1 MKRLP
6 AGIISTLLSLTMTLT
21 PCSMSALAAQE
32 NSRDFSLF
40 FSGPG
45 VAALSSGD
53 EYSEYQWALN
63 NTGRLRRTEK
73 VLNIKTLDHIYL
85 HYGENGI
92 DDIALPPLGPDNFE
106 SINTDA
112 VANIDINI
120 EDAWKTYSETE
131 NKRTVTVAIID
142 TGIDTT
148 HSDLKDSIWV
158 NEDEIPGDGIDN
170 DGNGYVD
177 DVNGWNF
184 VSNSNEICTGEEDSH
199 GTHGAGTI
207 AAAWNNGGIAGITN
221 STHVKLMVLK
231 ALGGSEGKG
240 SPESVIEAIKYAEAN
255 GADICNLSF
264 GSSNCTPEFEAAIRD
279 SKMLFV
285 VAAGNGNQY
294 QIGYDIDKSPVYP
307 ASLPYDNVITVG
319 NLLFNGHL
327 DESSNYGATSV
338 DLAAP
343 GTYILSTI
351 PGDSYAYMSG
361 TSMAAPMVTGAA
373 ALIYSARTDLSL
385 QHIKTAILSTGH
397 KLAPLKGKPATGGM
411 LDVSAAI
418 KWTKN

>member
-1 MKRLP
+1 
-6 AGIISTLLSLTMTLT
+6 
-21 PCSMSALAAQE
+21 
-32 NSRDFSLF
+32 
-40 FSGPG
+40 
-45 VAALSSGD
+45 
-53 EYSEYQWALN
+53 
-63 NTGRLRRTEK
+63 
-73 VLNIKTLDHIYL
+73 
-85 HYGENGI
+85 
-92 DDIALPPLGPDNFE
+92 
-106 SINTDA
+106 
-112 VANIDINI
+112 
-120 EDAWKTYSETE
+120 
-131 NKRTVTVAIID
+131 
-142 TGIDTT
+142 
-148 HSDLKDSIWV
+148 
-158 NEDEIPGDGIDN
+158 
-170 DGNGYVD
+170 
-177 DVNGWNF
+177 
-184 VSNSNEICTGEEDSH
+184 
-199 GTHGAGTI
+199 
-207 AAAWNNGGIAGITN
+207 
-221 STHVKLMVLK
+221 MVLK

-385 QHIKTAILSTGH
+385 QDIKTAILSTVH
-397 KLAPLKGKPATGGM
+397 KLAPLKGKTATGGM

>member
-1 MKRLP
+1 MKRLS
-6 AGIISTLLSLTMTLT
+6 AGIISDLLSLTMTFT
-21 PCSMSALAAQE
+21 PCSISALAAQE
-32 NSRDFSLF
+32 NSRDFFLF

-45 VAALSSGD
+45 VSNISSGD
-53 EYSEYQWALN
+53 EYSEYQWALH

-106 SINTDA
+106 AINTDA
-112 VANIDINI
+112 VENIDINI
-120 EDAWKTYSETE
+120 EDAWNTYSETE

-148 HSDLKDSIWV
+148 HTDLKDSIWV

-170 DGNGYVD
+170 DGNGYID

-184 VSNSNEICTGEEDSH
+184 ISNSNEVCVGEEDSH

-207 AAAWNNGGIAGITN
+207 AAAWNNGGIAGIADN
-221 STHVKLMVLK
+221 THVKIMVLK
-231 ALGGSEGKG
+231 ALGGSDGKG

-264 GSSNCTPEFEAAIRD
+264 GSTSTSPEFEAAIRD

-294 QIGYDIDKSPVYP
+294 QIGYDIDKSPIYP

-327 DESSNYGATSV
+327 DDSSNYGTTAV

-351 PGDSYAYMSG
+351 PGNSYAYMSG

-385 QHIKTAILSTGH
+385 QGVKTAILSTVH
-397 KLAPLKGKPATGGM
+397 KLAPLKGKTATSGM

-418 KWTKN
+418 KWVKN

>member
-1 MKRLP
+1 MKKLIT
-6 AGIISTLLSLTMTLT
+6 ATALFL
-21 PCSMSALAAQE
+21 ALATASGAVPY
-32 NSRDFSLF
+32 NAADNAFSAYAV
-40 FSGPG
+40 GPG
-45 VAALSSGD
+45 LNNLSIKDDKAS
-53 EYSEYQWALN
+53 YQWALKN
-63 NTGRLRRTEK
+63 DGQAQKIVQELDIDSLDPAYVHRNKRGK
-73 VLNIKTLDHIYL
+73 VDA
-85 HYGENGI
+85 
-92 DDIALPPLGPDNFE
+92 IALPPLEPANILT
-106 SINTDA
+106 SAIDA
-112 VANIDINI
+112 VPGIDINI
-120 EDAWKTYSETE
+120 QPAWEAYSQTET
-131 NKRTVTVAIID
+131 KRPLTVAVID
-142 TGIDTT
+142 TGVDIS
-148 HSDLKDSIWV
+148 HPDLQGSIWV

-207 AAAWNNGGIAGITN
+207 AAAWNNGGIAGITDN
-221 STHVKLMVLK
+221 THVKLMVLK
-231 ALGGSEGKG
+231 ALGGSDGKG
-240 SPESVIEAIKYAEAN
+240 SPESVIEAMKYAEAN

-294 QIGYDIDKSPVYP
+294 QVGYDIDKSPVYP

-385 QHIKTAILSTGH
+385 QDIKTAILSTVH
-397 KLAPLKGKPATGGM
+397 KLAPLKGKTATGGM

>member
-142 TGIDTT
+142 TGIDTD

-199 GTHGAGTI
+199 DRLT
-207 AAAWNNGGIAGITN
+207 
-221 STHVKLMVLK
+221 SK
-231 ALGGSEGKG
+231 
-240 SPESVIEAIKYAEAN
+240 EAIKMATIN
-255 GADICNLSF
+255 GAKLLKLDDKVGSIEEGKDADIILVDMSQNLDNITKLPNNDII
-264 GSSNCTPEFEAAIRD
+264 SNLVYNTCGRDVCTTII
-279 SKMLFV
+279 K
-285 VAAGNGNQY
+285 GNILMEDRKLKNM
-294 QIGYDIDKSPVYP
+294 DIDE
-307 ASLPYDNVITVG
+307 VIEKV
-319 NLLFNGHL
+319 HK
-327 DESSNYGATSV
+327 
-338 DLAAP
+338 
-343 GTYILSTI
+343 IL
-351 PGDSYAYMSG
+351 
-361 TSMAAPMVTGAA
+361 
-373 ALIYSARTDLSL
+373 
-385 QHIKTAILSTGH
+385 K
-397 KLAPLKGKPATGGM
+397 
-411 LDVSAAI
+411 
-418 KWTKN
+418 

>member
-142 TGIDTT
+142 TGIDTD

-158 NEDEIPGDGIDN
+158 NEDEIPGDSIDN

-207 AAAWNNGGIAGITN
+207 AAAWNNGGIAGITD

-373 ALIYSARTDLSL
+373 ALIYSARTERLL
-385 QHIKTAILSTGH
+385 
-397 KLAPLKGKPATGGM
+397 P
-411 LDVSAAI
+411 
-418 KWTKN
+418 

>member
-1 MKRLP
+1 MKRLH

-21 PCSMSALAAQE
+21 PCSISALAAQE

-45 VAALSSGD
+45 VQNISSGD
-53 EYSEYQWALN
+53 EYSEYQWALH

-170 DGNGYVD
+170 DGNG
-177 DVNGWNF
+177 
-184 VSNSNEICTGEEDSH
+184 
-199 GTHGAGTI
+199 
-207 AAAWNNGGIAGITN
+207 
-221 STHVKLMVLK
+221 
-231 ALGGSEGKG
+231 
-240 SPESVIEAIKYAEAN
+240 
-255 GADICNLSF
+255 
-264 GSSNCTPEFEAAIRD
+264 
-279 SKMLFV
+279 
-285 VAAGNGNQY
+285 
-294 QIGYDIDKSPVYP
+294 
-307 ASLPYDNVITVG
+307 
-319 NLLFNGHL
+319 
-327 DESSNYGATSV
+327 
-338 DLAAP
+338 
-343 GTYILSTI
+343 
-351 PGDSYAYMSG
+351 
-361 TSMAAPMVTGAA
+361 
-373 ALIYSARTDLSL
+373 
-385 QHIKTAILSTGH
+385 
-397 KLAPLKGKPATGGM
+397 
-411 LDVSAAI
+411 
-418 KWTKN
+418 

>member
-207 AAAWNNGGIAGITN
+207 AAAWNNGGIAGITD

-285 VAAGNGNQY
+285 VAAGNGNLY

-373 ALIYSARTDLSL
+373 ALIYSARTD
-385 QHIKTAILSTGH
+385 
-397 KLAPLKGKPATGGM
+397 
-411 LDVSAAI
+411 
-418 KWTKN
+418 

>member
-1 MKRLP
+1 M
-6 AGIISTLLSLTMTLT
+6 
-21 PCSMSALAAQE
+21 
-32 NSRDFSLF
+32 
-40 FSGPG
+40 
-45 VAALSSGD
+45 
-53 EYSEYQWALN
+53 ALN

-199 GTHGAGTI
+199 GTMVPALLPPPGTM
-207 AAAWNNGGIAGITN
+207 AASQALQTAPMF
-221 STHVKLMVLK
+221 KLMVLK

-240 SPESVIEAIKYAEAN
+240 SPETRHRSHK
-255 GADICNLSF
+255 ICRSQWCRLS
-264 GSSNCTPEFEAAIRD
+264 
-279 SKMLFV
+279 
-285 VAAGNGNQY
+285 
-294 QIGYDIDKSPVYP
+294 
-307 ASLPYDNVITVG
+307 
-319 NLLFNGHL
+319 
-327 DESSNYGATSV
+327 AT
-338 DLAAP
+338 
-343 GTYILSTI
+343 
-351 PGDSYAYMSG
+351 
-361 TSMAAPMVTGAA
+361 
-373 ALIYSARTDLSL
+373 
-385 QHIKTAILSTGH
+385 
-397 KLAPLKGKPATGGM
+397 
-411 LDVSAAI
+411 
-418 KWTKN
+418 

>member
-1 MKRLP
+1 MKRLS
-6 AGIISTLLSLTMTLT
+6 AGIISALLSLTMTFT
-21 PCSMSALAAQE
+21 PCSISALAAQE
-32 NSRDFSLF
+32 NSRDFFLF

-45 VAALSSGD
+45 VSNISSGD
-53 EYSEYQWALN
+53 EYSEYQWALH

-92 DDIALPPLGPDNFE
+92 DDIALPPLDPDNFE
-106 SINTDA
+106 AINTDA
-112 VANIDINI
+112 VENIDINI
-120 EDAWKTYSETE
+120 EDAWNTYSETE

-148 HSDLKDSIWV
+148 HTDLKDSIWV

-170 DGNGYVD
+170 DGNGYID

-184 VSNSNEICTGEEDSH
+184 ISNSNEVCVGEEDSH

-207 AAAWNNGGIAGITN
+207 AAAWNNGGIAGIADN
-221 STHVKLMVLK
+221 THVKIMVLK
-231 ALGGSEGKG
+231 ALGGSDGKG

-264 GSSNCTPEFEAAIRD
+264 GSTSTSPEFEAAIRD

-294 QIGYDIDKSPVYP
+294 QIGYDIDKSPIYP

-327 DESSNYGATSV
+327 DDSSNYGTTAV

-351 PGDSYAYMSG
+351 PGNSYAYMSG

-385 QHIKTAILSTGH
+385 QGVKTAILSTVH
-397 KLAPLKGKPATGGM
+397 KLAPLKGKTATSGM

-418 KWTKN
+418 KWVKN

>member
-1 MKRLP
+1 MKRLS
-6 AGIISTLLSLTMTLT
+6 AGIISALLSLTMTFT
-21 PCSMSALAAQE
+21 PCSISALAAQE
-32 NSRDFSLF
+32 NSRDFFLF
-40 FSGPG
+40 FSGPS
-45 VAALSSGD
+45 VSNISSGD
-53 EYSEYQWALN
+53 EYSEYQWALH

-106 SINTDA
+106 AINTDA
-112 VANIDINI
+112 VENIDINI
-120 EDAWKTYSETE
+120 EDAWNTYSETE

-148 HSDLKDSIWV
+148 HTDLKDSIWV

-170 DGNGYVD
+170 DGNGYID

-184 VSNSNEICTGEEDSH
+184 ISNSNEVCVGEEDSH

-207 AAAWNNGGIAGITN
+207 AAAWNNGGIAGIADN
-221 STHVKLMVLK
+221 THVKIMVLK
-231 ALGGSEGKG
+231 ALGGSDGKG

-264 GSSNCTPEFEAAIRD
+264 GSTSTSPEFEAAIRD

-294 QIGYDIDKSPVYP
+294 QIGYDIDKSPIYP

-327 DESSNYGATSV
+327 DDSSNYGTTAV

-351 PGDSYAYMSG
+351 PGNSYAYMSG

-385 QHIKTAILSTGH
+385 QGVKTAILSTVH
-397 KLAPLKGKPATGGM
+397 KLAPLKGKTATSGM

-418 KWTKN
+418 KWVKN

>member
-1 MKRLP
+1 MKQNGQGEKKQSDLDWYN
-6 AGIISTLLSLTMTLT
+6 
-21 PCSMSALAAQE
+21 CSFDKDGVYGAEVNKAYDFLKGKKMKKRPVVALIG
-32 NSRDFSLF
+32 
-40 FSGPG
+40 SGMDVEHEDLKQAIWSNPK
-45 VAALSSGD
+45 
-53 EYSEYQWALN
+53 
-63 NTGRLRRTEK
+63 EK
-73 VLNIKTLDHIYL
+73 V
-85 HYGENGI
+85 
-92 DDIALPPLGPDNFE
+92 
-106 SINTDA
+106 
-112 VANIDINI
+112 
-120 EDAWKTYSETE
+120 
-131 NKRTVTVAIID
+131 
-142 TGIDTT
+142 
-148 HSDLKDSIWV
+148 
-158 NEDEIPGDGIDN
+158 DGKDN
-170 DGNGYVD
+170 DKNGLVD

-207 AAAWNNGGIAGITN
+207 AAAWNNGGIAGITDN
-221 STHVKLMVLK
+221 THVKLMVLK
-231 ALGGSEGKG
+231 ALGGSDGKG
-240 SPESVIEAIKYAEAN
+240 SPESVIEAMKYAEAN

-264 GSSNCTPEFEAAIRD
+264 GSGNCTPEFEAAIRD

-294 QIGYDIDKSPVYP
+294 QVGYDIDKSPVYP

-319 NLLFNGHL
+319 NLLFNGRL
-327 DESSNYGATSV
+327 DDSSNYGAVSV

-385 QHIKTAILSTGH
+385 QDIKTAILSTVH
-397 KLAPLKGKPATGGM
+397 KLAPLKGKTATGGM

>member
-207 AAAWNNGGIAGITN
+207 AAAWNNGGIAGITD

-255 GADICNLSF
+255 GADICSLSF

-385 QHIKTAILSTGH
+385 QDIKTAQSTITGVNKSRM
-397 KLAPLKGKPATGGM
+397 KLGE
-411 LDVSAAI
+411 
-418 KWTKN
+418 

>member
-45 VAALSSGD
+45 VAAFSSGD

-199 GTHGAGTI
+199 GTPGAGTI
-207 AAAWNNGGIAGITN
+207 AAAWNNGGIAGITD

-385 QHIKTAILSTGH
+385 QDIQTAILSTVH
-397 KLAPLKGKPATGGM
+397 KLAPLKGKTATGGM

>member
-1 MKRLP
+1 M
-6 AGIISTLLSLTMTLT
+6 
-21 PCSMSALAAQE
+21 
-32 NSRDFSLF
+32 
-40 FSGPG
+40 
-45 VAALSSGD
+45 
-53 EYSEYQWALN
+53 
-63 NTGRLRRTEK
+63 
-73 VLNIKTLDHIYL
+73 
-85 HYGENGI
+85 
-92 DDIALPPLGPDNFE
+92 
-106 SINTDA
+106 
-112 VANIDINI
+112 
-120 EDAWKTYSETE
+120 
-131 NKRTVTVAIID
+131 
-142 TGIDTT
+142 
-148 HSDLKDSIWV
+148 
-158 NEDEIPGDGIDN
+158 
-170 DGNGYVD
+170 
-177 DVNGWNF
+177 NGWNF

-207 AAAWNNGGIAGITN
+207 AAAWNNGGIAGITDN
-221 STHVKLMVLK
+221 THVKLMVLK
-231 ALGGSEGKG
+231 ALGGSDGKG

-385 QHIKTAILSTGH
+385 QDIKTAILSTVH
-397 KLAPLKGKPATGGM
+397 KLAPLKGKTATGGM

>member
-21 PCSMSALAAQE
+21 PCSISALAAQE

-45 VAALSSGD
+45 VQNISSGD
-53 EYSEYQWALN
+53 EYSEYQWALH

-85 HYGENGI
+85 H
-92 DDIALPPLGPDNFE
+92 
-106 SINTDA
+106 
-112 VANIDINI
+112 
-120 EDAWKTYSETE
+120 YSETE

-148 HSDLKDSIWV
+148 HSDLKDSIWI

-207 AAAWNNGGIAGITN
+207 AAAWNNGGIAGITDN
-221 STHVKLMVLK
+221 THVKLMVLK
-231 ALGGSEGKG
+231 ALGGSDGKG
-240 SPESVIEAIKYAEAN
+240 SPESVIEAMKYAEAN

-264 GSSNCTPEFEAAIRD
+264 GSGNCTPEFEAAIRD

-385 QHIKTAILSTGH
+385 QDIKTAILSTIH
-397 KLAPLKGKPATGGM
+397 KLAPLKGKTATGGM

>member
-45 VAALSSGD
+45 VAAFSSGD

-207 AAAWNNGGIAGITN
+207 AAAWNNGGIAGITD

-240 SPESVIEAIKYAEAN
+240 SPESVIEAIKYAE
-255 GADICNLSF
+255 
-264 GSSNCTPEFEAAIRD
+264 AIRD

-385 QHIKTAILSTGH
+385 QDIKTAILSTVH
-397 KLAPLKGKPATGGM
+397 KLAPLKGKTATGGM

>member
-1 MKRLP
+1 MKRLS
-6 AGIISTLLSLTMTLT
+6 AGIISALLSLTMTFT
-21 PCSMSALAAQE
+21 PCSISALAAQE
-32 NSRDFSLF
+32 NSRDFFLF

-45 VAALSSGD
+45 VSNISSGD
-53 EYSEYQWALN
+53 EYSEYQWALH

-106 SINTDA
+106 AINTDA
-112 VANIDINI
+112 VENIDINI
-120 EDAWKTYSETE
+120 EDAWNTYSETE

-148 HSDLKDSIWV
+148 HTDLKDSIWV

-170 DGNGYVD
+170 DGNGYID

-184 VSNSNEICTGEEDSH
+184 ISNSNEVCVGEEDSH

-207 AAAWNNGGIAGITN
+207 AAAWNNGGIAGIADN
-221 STHVKLMVLK
+221 THVKIMVLK
-231 ALGGSEGKG
+231 ALGGSDGKG

-264 GSSNCTPEFEAAIRD
+264 GSTSTSPEFEAAIRD

-294 QIGYDIDKSPVYP
+294 QIGYDIDKSPIYP

-327 DESSNYGATSV
+327 DDSSNYGTTAV

-351 PGDSYAYMSG
+351 PGNSYAYMSG

-385 QHIKTAILSTGH
+385 QGVKTAILSTVH
-397 KLAPLKGKPATGGM
+397 KLAPLKGKTATSGM

-418 KWTKN
+418 KWIKN